1 MLVTRK
7 HNIYNNRL
15 DFPVLFFSLNIASL
29 EYFRQTD
36 FLPASRQVSGKFNFR
51 VFVYVC
57 YRFRSALI
65 GQILTARTAL
75 SRGECWGGGGG
86 AFKFLRHRCK
96 FSLLLPPPPPSPSS
110 QRACSHTTVGRDA
123 DIITTMKSG
132 AGNTKCHIQRA
143 LYV

>member
-15 DFPVLFFSLNIASL
+15 DFLLLVFSLNIASL
-29 EYFRQTD
+29 EYFRQPD

-75 SRGECWGGGGG
+75 SRGECWGV

-96 FSLLLPPPPPSPSS
+96 FSLLLPPPRPSPSS
-110 QRACSHTTVGRDA
+110 QRACSQTTVGRDA

-132 AGNTKCHIQRA
+132 AGNIKCHIQRA